1 MANDNFKIE
10 FIGFIVCMSVIA
22 FVLGIA
28 EKIQN
33 YLLDKMGIWLIVIVV
48 IILGIVVYITNKH

>member
-10 FIGFIVCMSVIA
+10 LIGFVIFMLVIA

-33 YLLDKMGIWLIVIVV
+33 YLMDNTGMWLMVIVL
-48 IILGIVVYITNKH
+48 IILGVIVYITNKH

>member
-33 YLLDKMGIWLIVIVV
+33 YLMDNTGMWLMVIVL
-48 IILGIVVYITNKH
+48 IILGVIVYITNKH